1 MDAMANPSAQASAI
15 LASFNAAPAPD
26 AERDV
31 LACCASAAF
40 AKAVAAG
47 RPYPDADA
55 LLAAVDTAFAALSW
69 DDIAESLDGH
79 PRIGDRTARGG
90 MSAAE
95 QSGAAA
101 ADGEVKRGLADGNL
115 AYEQRF
121 GHIFLICAS
130 GLSGQEMLDRL
141 RARLKNDQ
149 DAERD
154 VVRAELLKITRLRMT
169 KLLSL

>member
-1 MDAMANPSAQASAI
+1 MANPGPQPSAT
-15 LASFNAAPAPD
+15 LGSFNAAPAPD

-31 LACCASAAF
+31 LACCASTRF

-47 RPYPDADA
+47 RPYPDPAA
-55 LLAAVDTAFAALSW
+55 LLAAVDAAFTALSW
-69 DDIAESLDGH
+69 DDIAESMNGH
-79 PRIGDRTARGG
+79 PRIGARTAHGA

-101 ADGEVKRGLADGNL
+101 ATDEVKQGLADGNL

-130 GLSGQEMLDRL
+130 GLSGQEMLTRL
-141 RARLKNDQ
+141 RARLENDQ
-149 DAERD
+149 EAERAE
-154 VVRAELLKITRLRMT
+154 VRTELLKITRLRMT